1 MNSNEIKAVIEK
13 TASAIVDEF
22 KDYNKLGIIGIKTR
36 GVPIAKR
43 LSRKIK
49 ELVNIDVPVGELDIT
64 FYRDDLTLISSAP
77 VVKGTDIKFDVNGKN
92 IILVDDV
99 LYTGRTVRSALD
111 EILVDF
117 GRPEIIRLFV
127 IVDRGNNEL
136 PICAD
141 YIGKKIVVPRD
152 KIVDVLV
159 EEIDGRDEVI
169 IRDKQE
175 ELS

>member
-1 MNSNEIKAVIEK
+1 MNSNEIREVISRTAEK
-13 TASAIVDEF
+13 IVKEF
-22 KDYNKLGIIGIKTR
+22 TDYERFGIIGIKTR
-36 GVPIAKR
+36 GVPIARR
-43 LSRKIK
+43 LSSRIK
-49 ELVNIDVPVGELDIT
+49 EQTGVDVPVGELDIT

-77 VVKGTDIKFDVNGKN
+77 VVKGTNINFDVNGKI

-127 IVDRGNNEL
+127 MVDRGNKEL

-141 YIGKKIVVPRD
+141 YIGKKIMVPRD

-159 EEIDGRDEVI
+159 EEVDGRDEVI

-175 ELS
+175 ELL

>member
-1 MNSNEIKAVIEK
+1 MDSDEIREVIEK
-13 TASAIVDEF
+13 TASEIAGEF
-22 KDYNKLGIIGIKTR
+22 KDYHNLGIIGIKTR

-49 ELVNIDVPVGELDIT
+49 DLVGFDVPVGELDIT
-64 FYRDDLTLISSAP
+64 FYRDDLTLVSSAP
-77 VVKGTDIKFDVNGKN
+77 IVKGTDIKFDVNGKK

-141 YIGKKIVVPRD
+141 YIGKKVVVPRD

-159 EEIDGRDEVI
+159 KEVDGRDEVV
-169 IRDKQE
+169 IRGKQE
-175 ELS
+175 ELP

>member
-1 MNSNEIKAVIEK
+1 MNSNEIREVISRTAEK
-13 TASAIVDEF
+13 IVKEF
-22 KDYNKLGIIGIKTR
+22 TDYERFGIIGIKTR
-36 GVPIAKR
+36 GVPIARR
-43 LSRKIK
+43 LSSRIK
-49 ELVNIDVPVGELDIT
+49 ELTGVDVPVGELDIT

-77 VVKGTDIKFDVNGKN
+77 VVKGTNINFDVNGKI

-127 IVDRGNNEL
+127 MVDRGNKEL

-141 YIGKKIVVPRD
+141 YIGKKIMVPRD

-159 EEIDGRDEVI
+159 EEVDGRDEVI

-175 ELS
+175 ELL

>member
-1 MNSNEIKAVIEK
+1 MNSNEIREVIES
-13 TASAIVDEF
+13 TAKKIVNEF
-22 KDYNKLGIIGIKTR
+22 TDYEKLGIIGIKTR

-43 LSRKIK
+43 LSSRIK
-49 ELVNIDVPVGELDIT
+49 ELTGMDIPVGELDIT

-77 VVKGTDIKFDVNGKN
+77 VVKGTNINFDVNGKI

-117 GRPEIIRLFV
+117 GRPQIIRLFV
-127 IVDRGNNEL
+127 IVDRGNKEL

-141 YIGKKIVVPRD
+141 YIGKKIMVPRD

-159 EEIDGRDEVI
+159 EEVDGRDEVI